1 MTHFYDSS
9 VLGVHYLHVL
19 GSNSS
24 AQRNSHYELPS
35 LLFLMGDP
43 LSRLLMVHILYLRVN
58 PVFICTLD
66 T

>member
-24 AQRNSHYELPS
+24 AQTNSHHELPTS
-35 LLFLMGDP
+35 FVPYGG
-43 LSRLLMVHILYLRVN
+43 SS
-58 PVFICTLD
+58 F
-66 T
+66 